1 MTKMNCKGEG
11 CGVEIDYD
19 KNRNPRAIE
28 IATRQQHICATFTGK
43 RKDEKGNVDA
53 RVKRLEERLENVET
67 AVKALVA
74 TSGGQETLG

>member
-1 MTKMNCKGEG
+1 MNCKGEG

-19 KNRNPRAIE
+19 KSRNPRAIE
-28 IATRQQHICATFTGK
+28 VATGQKHTCTTFAGK
-43 RKDEKGNVDA
+43 PKGNVDA

-74 TSGGQETLG
+74 TSGGQEIL

>member
-1 MTKMNCKGEG
+1 MKCKGEG

-28 IATRQQHICATFTGK
+28 IATGQKHSCTTFAGK
-43 RKDEKGNVDA
+43 PKGDKGNIDA
-53 RVKRLEERLENVET
+53 RIKRLEERLENLET

-74 TSGGQETLG
+74 TSGGQEVLG